1 MRSIIM
7 AIVHSYVDLFR
18 KWWEGVLFA
27 SNFIVML
34 PMIPSLFSQPM
45 AHTQGIKSRCQ
56 GMTSMKGLTEFGL
69 HLRLDWHRYR
79 PVWLFFG
86 DFQVIL
92 SHVSDSYAV
101 RGPTGF

>member
-1 MRSIIM
+1 M

-56 GMTSMKGLTEFGL
+56 GMTSMKGLTDHLVSTSGWTGIGTGQFGCFL
-69 HLRLDWHRYR
+69 VTFR
-79 PVWLFFG
+79 
-86 DFQVIL
+86 
-92 SHVSDSYAV
+92 
-101 RGPTGF
+101 